1 MQRDIHQ
8 PYDFFEYVQLRD
20 DSLPAEDV
28 SKIDIAILDM
38 NHAWPNVG
46 HDSLVHAVLECAE
59 AMRDDLVARGL
70 KIRVLSFDVRR
81 RIAVPPSPNGRFRL
95 YIGTGGPGHLDP
107 RFNDGVSEVSQGIE
121 ENAEWEAPLFRL
133 FDDILEHP
141 TAGLLAVC
149 HSFGLVCRWSGVA
162 HPRLRERKSDGMPVN
177 ALSPAANDHP
187 WFAEF
192 ARKLEDGRHFVVVDN
207 RLFDLVLDGGDV
219 TPLAFDGDDSDA
231 MTMAE
236 FARHDDM
243 PRILGVNHH
252 PEIIDRDHVMQVI
265 EEKWRRGEVS
275 RKWYEERLHTLENE
289 MIGDNVR
296 RSRLTSEYTL
306 LGVLRHHLAALV
318 SSR

>member
-1 MQRDIHQ
+1 MRRDIHQ
-8 PYDFFEYVQLRD
+8 PYDFFEYLRAD
-20 DSLPAEDV
+20 DGSLPAEER
-28 SKIDIAILDM
+28 SKIDVAILDM

-59 AMRDDLVARGL
+59 AMREELVPRGL
-70 KIRVLSFDVRR
+70 KVRVISFDVRR
-81 RIAVPPSPNGRFRL
+81 RIAIPPSPNGRFRL
-95 YIGTGGPGHLDP
+95 YIGTGGPGHLEP
-107 RFNDGVSEVSQGIE
+107 RCNDGVSEVSQGINE
-121 ENAEWEAPLFRL
+121 TAEWEAPLFRL
-133 FDDILEHP
+133 FDDIRKHP
-141 TAGLLAVC
+141 AAALLAVC
-149 HSFGLVCRWSGVA
+149 HSFGLVCRWANVA
-162 HPRLRERKSDGMPVN
+162 HPRLRERKSDGMPLN

-192 ARKLEDGRHFVVVDN
+192 ARKLDDGKHFVVVDN
-207 RLFDLVLDGGDV
+207 RLFDLALDGGDV
-219 TPLAFDGDDSDA
+219 TPLAFDNEGSDA

-236 FARHDDM
+236 FARDGDM

-252 PEIIDRDHVMQVI
+252 PEIIDRDHVLQVI
-265 EEKWRRGEVS
+265 EEKWLHGEVT

-318 SSR
+318 TAR